1 MTAKIGLIGLGN
13 FARRNIIPGIQRT
26 RGLEL
31 AAIFDQSPIALRAV
45 AEGLPSATACASA
58 DELIAR
64 RDLDLIYIATPSA
77 AHVELVEAVIAAG
90 RHVVCEKPFATTY
103 AEAARLADLAKK
115 AGLVTA
121 VDHEMRYSAIYRGMK
136 RRLDEGYVGNVVL
149 ASVNFGTDYST
160 NPYYPATYYWNFG
173 SIRAHTGG
181 VMRQAISHFIDLY
194 QFLFGSIEPRGGYCS
209 TMIKSKPEALESV
222 SAAGERVISPG
233 AMRPV
238 DADDAIA
245 LAGSL
250 PNGAPASIAATWS
263 AAMTTGTRWM
273 IQGDAGVL
281 SYEGAVLGGLWGDQ
295 LQGARRG
302 EALADLELP
311 AESFP
316 DMRPTAPGYMGGLI
330 AAQLEDVLAVIGTGA
345 EGMFA
350 TFESECA
357 VWKAMESWDR

>member
-13 FARRNIIPGIQRT
+13 FARRNIIPGINRA
-26 RGLEL
+26 RGLDL
-31 AAIFDQSPIALRAV
+31 AAIYDQSPDAVRMV
-45 AEGLPSATACASA
+45 AEGLPSGVVCESA
-58 DELIAR
+58 DDLIR
-64 RDLDLIYIATPSA
+64 RGDLDAIYIATPSA

-90 RHVVCEKPFATTY
+90 RHVVCEKPFASNY
-103 AEAARLADLAKK
+103 AEAARLAQMARK
-115 AGLVTA
+115 AGVVTA

-136 RRLDEGYVGNVVL
+136 DLLAEGYVGNVIM
-149 ASVNFGTDYST
+149 ASVNFSTDYSV

-194 QFLFGSIEPRGGYCS
+194 QFLFGSIEARGGYCA
-209 TMIKSKPEALESV
+209 TMVKQKPEQIEGV
-222 SAAGERVISPG
+222 SDQGERVLTAG
-233 AMRPV
+233 AMRDV

-245 LAGSL
+245 LSGRL

-263 AAMTTGTRWM
+263 AAVTTGTRWL
-273 IQGDAGVL
+273 IQGDKGVL
-281 SYEGAVLGGLWGDQ
+281 SYEGAVLGGLWGDN
-295 LQGARRG
+295 LRGAQRG
-302 EALADLELP
+302 ETLADLPLP
-311 AESFP
+311 AEQYA

-330 AAQLEDVLAVIGTGA
+330 AAQLEDVIAVIDKRS

-357 VWKAMESWDR
+357 VWKAMEEWDR